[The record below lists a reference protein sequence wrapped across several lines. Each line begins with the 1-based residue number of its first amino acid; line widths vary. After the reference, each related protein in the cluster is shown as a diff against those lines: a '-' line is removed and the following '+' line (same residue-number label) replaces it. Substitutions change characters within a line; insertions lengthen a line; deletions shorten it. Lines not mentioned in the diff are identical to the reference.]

1 MRTTYRSNL
10 DKSEFE
16 NGITVTIAPSIVDE
30 GDSWVTMSF
39 KIDKDIA
46 ETTVDEIKNLVTKR
60 KKLLDRKVKSQYNS
74 ISKIEKEE

>member
-10 DKSEFE
+10 DKSDFE
-16 NGITVTIAPSIVDE
+16 NGISVTIAPSIMDE

-46 ETTVDEIKNLVTKR
+46 ETTVDKIKSLIILTKAVDKLTNCR
-60 KKLLDRKVKSQYNS
+60 KQRG
-74 ISKIEKEE
+74 E

>member
-10 DKSEFE
+10 DKSDYE
-16 NGITVTIAPSIVDE
+16 NGISVTIAPSILDE

-46 ETTVDEIKNLVTKR
+46 ETTVDKIKSLIKRTKQLAVNPFLSGH
-60 KKLLDRKVKSQYNS
+60 K
-74 ISKIEKEE
+74 

>member
-1 MRTTYRSNL
+1 MKYSYQSNL
-10 DKSEFE
+10 DRLKKE
-16 NGITVTIAPSIVDE
+16 GISITIAPSTASE